1 MFDLRRERLVAMMMR
16 TDDPLTTARLSAAL
30 ARSSEM
36 RRRWMDAHRYFDA
49 ISLSDVAVSEE
60 DSAEAKAARVRKIL
74 VDAFDDVGPWDLDE
88 QTEPEAARRLDQRPV
103 DGEEEGPG

>member
-1 MFDLRRERLVAMMMR
+1 MRLFDLRRERLVAMMMR
-16 TDDPLTTARLSAAL
+16 TDDPLATARLSAAL
-30 ARSSEM
+30 DRSSEV

-74 VDAFDDVGPWDLDE
+74 VDAFDDVALWDVDE
-88 QTEPEAARRLDQRPV
+88 QSEPEVAERRPD
-103 DGEEEGPG
+103 E